1 MTEHAL
7 GLKTFQMLFT
17 KLKDVSPGNALAQT
31 PQYDKHEH
39 VFKLVPEVSFA
50 CPAVFRD

>member
-7 GLKTFQMLFT
+7 GLKTFQVLFA
-17 KLKDVSPGNALAQT
+17 KLKDVSPGNALAQA

-39 VFKLVPEVSFA
+39 VFELVPEVSFA